1 MLTHNTTHLHPQAH
15 APAQTA
21 TGGIRSTL
29 RWFALTALLMFVT
42 ATTLMRAP
50 ANAQAPAAFDHSH
63 AAFTALLK
71 KHVVLI
77 SGGRSSQINYKA
89 FAQDRA
95 ALKSYL
101 DSLSR
106 VTEAEFNGWTK
117 AQRMAFLVNAYNGF
131 TLELILQ
138 HYPVKS
144 IKDIGGTF
152 DNRWKRK
159 FFKLFGQDFFLDKI
173 EHEIL
178 RKPGAYNEP
187 RVHYAV
193 NCASIGCPALREE
206 AFVADRLGA
215 QLEEQAVRF
224 LSDRSRNRFA
234 NGKLEVSMIFKWF
247 DEDWEN
253 GYTGFDGKTPAI
265 KSREDYFAR
274 YAKLLADSPA
284 DQALIASGKAPIT
297 HLDYDWSINDRK

>member
-1 MLTHNTTHLHPQAH
+1 MKHDTTITPQLPLEQVRAWFFSSLLFVAAAALALT
-15 APAQTA
+15 
-21 TGGIRSTL
+21 
-29 RWFALTALLMFVT
+29 FALMPS
-42 ATTLMRAP
+42 R
-50 ANAQAPAAFDHSH
+50 AQAQGFDHSH
-63 AAFTALLK
+63 AAFTTLLK
-71 KHVVLI
+71 KHVVVVD
-77 SGGRSSQINYKA
+77 GGKTSKVNYTA
-89 FAQDRA
+89 FGKDRA
-95 ALKSYL
+95 ALKTYL
-101 DSLSR
+101 DSLSA
-106 VTEAEFNGWTK
+106 VSAADFNGWTK
-117 AQRMAFLVNAYNGF
+117 PQRMAFLINAYNGY

-138 HYPVKS
+138 NYPVKS
-144 IKDIGGTF
+144 IKDTGGTF

-159 FFKLFGQDFFLDKI
+159 FFKLLGEDSFLDKI

-206 AFVADRLGA
+206 AFVAERLNA

-247 DEDWEN
+247 DDDWKN

-265 KSREDYFAR
+265 KSREEYFAR
-274 YAKLLADSPA
+274 YAKQLADSPA
-284 DQALIASGKAPIT
+284 DQQLIASGKAPIS